1 MLAASLIGIFLI
13 PVLYVV
19 FQWLRE
25 KVKARVLSAPVQEC
39 APETAEVPRS
49 VPDVRPLAVD
59 PTYSAAARKRTH

>member
-25 KVKARVLSAPVQEC
+25 KVKARVLSAPVPEC
-39 APETAEVPRS
+39 APETRDARS
-49 VPDVRPLAVD
+49 VPDVRSPVVD
-59 PTYSAAARKRTH
+59 PTYAVAVRKRTH